1 MKIRNFLVATLGMAA
16 VLSCA
21 PSPKES
27 LPLITWIEGV
37 PQGNQAVHTIMI
49 TNASA
54 LGQDWAIYCSQ
65 MPTGVKTLEGSDAD
79 IIEYQANLHRITPV
93 QSEIIKDTLIVRYSA
108 QKLRRRSWAPE
119 GFVLKTMKTHSRLKT
134 EYEYLPLEA
143 DGDRW
148 FAYNEG
154 HKIPSEVEKSAIIP
168 TPKNR
173 ACEDRPQ
180 GWYKVIVTESGEE
193 KIEAED
199 EDGRFYAGT
208 TLNLL
213 RENYAPDRIPATE
226 IEDWP
231 DFQYRG
237 FMLDVSRNFT
247 TKDCLLRL
255 IDQLSRY
262 KVNYLHLHFGDD
274 EGWRIEIDGI
284 PELTSVGGFHSF
296 DPDKQLQPSYDGCAD
311 PEDMESCAN
320 GYYSRE
326 DFKEILRYAWARR
339 IRVIAEFDTPGHSRA
354 AIYAMK
360 AYEKRTGDASMRL
373 QDPEDDSKYYTAQGY
388 TDNVMNVEMES
399 VYTFVEKIFD
409 SLIALYDEAGVP
421 LPAIHIGGDE
431 VPSGAWHG
439 NNLHDMFLG
448 RIADIATQKGVKI
461 CGWQEIAAAEDPS
474 IAQKLRTVMFANN
487 AWNTTGENDDLPCRI
502 AAQGYPTVMSNVQFT
517 YADQAY
523 SDNKNETAH
532 NWACYTDDFKAF
544 RFPVKIQENILGVQA
559 QLWSETVRSFDDVCY
574 DIFPKV
580 MGVFERAWNAEPL
593 QTSDE
598 FYGVIVAHEMP
609 HWESDGI
616 AYHVPQPG
624 LKIVDGQPVANT
636 LVPGASVEI
645 TESGNGFEAYAK
657 IGSRSSV
664 ATTAR

>member
-1 MKIRNFLVATLGMAA
+1 MTVRDFFIVALGMAA

-21 PSPKES
+21 PSPKEN
-27 LPLITWIEGV
+27 LPVVTWIEGA
-37 PQGNQAVHTIMI
+37 PQGNRAVHTIMI

-54 LGQDWAIYCSQ
+54 LPQDWTIYCSQ
-65 MPTGVKTLEGSDAD
+65 MPAGVNTLEGSDANF
-79 IIEYQANLHRITPV
+79 IEYQANLHRITPA
-93 QSEIIKDTLIVRYSA
+93 QSEIVKDTLVVRYSA

-119 GFVLKTMKTHSRLKT
+119 GFVLKTRDTQSRLKA
-134 EYEYLPLEA
+134 EYVFLPLEA

-148 FAYNEG
+148 YAYNEE
-154 HKIPSEVEKSAIIP
+154 HKIPSEVAKSAIVP

-173 ACEDRPQ
+173 VSEDRPQ
-180 GWYKVIVTESGEE
+180 GWYKVVVTESGEE

-199 EDGRFYAGT
+199 EDGRFYART
-208 TLNLL
+208 TLDLL
-213 RENYAPDRIPATE
+213 KENYAPGHIPATE

-247 TKDCLLRL
+247 TKECLLRL
-255 IDQLSRY
+255 IDVLARY

-274 EGWRIEIDGI
+274 EGWRVEIDGI
-284 PELTSVGGFHSF
+284 PELTSVGAFHSL
-296 DPDKQLQPSYDGCAD
+296 DPDEQLQPSYDGCAD
-311 PEDMESCAN
+311 PEDNESSAN

-326 DFKEILRYAWARR
+326 DFKEILRYAWERR

-360 AYEKRTGDASMRL
+360 AYERRTGDASMRL

-388 TDNVMNVEMES
+388 TDNVMNVAMES

-409 SLIALYDEAGVP
+409 SLIAIYDEAGVP

-439 NNLHDMFLG
+439 NELHGMFLG
-448 RIADIATQKGVKI
+448 RVADIAVKKGVKI
-461 CGWQEIAAAEDPS
+461 CGWQEIAAAKDPS
-474 IAQKLRTVMFANN
+474 VAQKLRNVMFMNN
-487 AWNTTGENDDLPCRI
+487 TWSTLGQNEDLPWRL
-502 AAQGYPTVMSNVQFT
+502 AAQGYPTVMSNVQYT

-523 SDNKNETAH
+523 SDSKCETAH

-544 RFPVKIQENILGVQA
+544 DFPVKVQENIIGVQA

-580 MGVFERAWNAEPL
+580 LGVFERGWNAAPL

-609 HWESDGI
+609 HWEVDGI

-624 LKIVDGQPVANT
+624 LKIIDGQPVGNT
-636 LVPGASVEI
+636 LVPGATVEI
-645 TESGNGFEAYAK
+645 TDIGDHFEARAR
-657 IGSRSSV
+657 IGSRNSV
-664 ATTAR
+664 TTIAR